1 MISVLTKKILK
12 ECGLKQKELAE
23 LLGVPLQR
31 VKRLAGGEAKK
42 FSREEA
48 EVLVKKLHIRGD
60 WLATGE
66 GSMFQPDNE
75 VELHRR
81 LDAVS
86 TATQKANLPELSEEQ
101 RRLLQ
106 QILHAAE
113 LGDGSALAG
122 LVQEPLHRDEQELLA
137 LFRTA
142 SLQVKAA
149 VLGALTAGSTA
160 DTRGDTSIS
169 VKGKG
174 NRVAGKDYYEK

>member
-1 MISVLTKKILK
+1 MISVLTKQILK
-12 ECGLKQKELAE
+12 ECALKQKELAE

-31 VKRLAGGEAKK
+31 VKRLAGGDAKK

-66 GSMFQPDNE
+66 GPMFQSDGE
-75 VELHRR
+75 IELHRR
-81 LDAVS
+81 LDAV
-86 TATQKANLPELSEEQ
+86 TMATEKANLPELSDEQ

-122 LVQEPLHRDEQELLA
+122 LIQEPLHHDEAELLA
-137 LFRTA
+137 LFRVA

-149 VLGALTAGSTA
+149 VLGALTAGGAAASN
-160 DTRGDTSIS
+160 DGNSITVS
-169 VKGKG
+169 GTG